1 LQAPIFQTRWRWTV
15 GRALALLRFSGGRKL
30 APQLQRMRA
39 EDLLAAAFP
48 MQVGCQDNHGGEDL
62 EIPNHPY
69 VQETMRDCLHEFLD
83 LEGLQRVLQGLET
96 GAITFAAVDTP
107 APSGLAQEILNVGA
121 FGFLDDA
128 PLEERRSRT
137 VALRAQGNAA
147 GPGVLDPE
155 AVAAVRDEAWPQPET
170 AEELHDLLLSLLW
183 IAATGVAPEWEGWL
197 RELVAH
203 GRVVEHHGGWAAAE
217 RVELLRGGGTG
228 DLAGAVWPGVARH
241 FLLGS
246 LPMVARSA
254 GFDSRQETPAS
265 AQGVSKLP
273 PVEFAGATPTAD
285 EAATARMVGGWM
297 EILGPVTAAELS
309 ARLHLS
315 PEAVETALLA
325 LEGQGRVFRGQ
336 FGWCERGLL
345 ARIHRRMVRR
355 LRAEIEPVSPAVYER
370 FLRRWQHLE
379 TGTRLHGLSGLAAV
393 IEQMQGYEAAAS
405 AWEQTLLPA
414 RVADYTP
421 ALLDQLCLAGEVG
434 WARLKPMVGSA
445 AANGKR
451 RVAPTRNSPITFF
464 KRADAGWLLPA
475 AGWGQKNGRKLSA
488 AAEQVLATLER
499 RGACF
504 FNDLIEPGLV
514 KSQVE
519 DALWELVAAGV
530 ATADGFDN
538 LRAFL
543 DPKRRAGEG
552 RGQMARPRHSA
563 GRWALVREAFIGAGP
578 YAAAPRIPLVSRP
591 AVTARGGMLAPAW
604 GPLGPK
610 SALRSVLGAGPG
622 AAEARDPLVSGPGG
636 TTGGGTGEAELARAE
651 LAERQASQWLRR
663 YGVIFKAGLEEES
676 SAVGWYE
683 VLLACRRLEAR
694 GEIRGGRFVTGF
706 AGEQYALPQA
716 VEALRAVRKLAPAA
730 AAG

>member
-83 LEGLQRVLQGLET
+83 LEGLQRVLEGLET

-137 VALRAQGNAA
+137 VDLRAQGTSA
-147 GPGVLDPE
+147 GPGVLDEAAVE
-155 AVAAVRDEAWPQPET
+155 AVRAEAWPQPES
-170 AEELHDLLLSLLW
+170 AEELHDLLLTLLW
-183 IAATGVAPEWEGWL
+183 MPRAEVAPEWEGWL

-203 GRVVEHHGGWAAAE
+203 GRVVEHQRGWAAAE
-217 RVELLRGGGTG
+217 RAELLRGGGG
-228 DLAGAVWPGVARH
+228 GELAGAVWPG
-241 FLLGS
+241 
-246 LPMVARSA
+246 
-254 GFDSRQETPAS
+254 
-265 AQGVSKLP
+265 
-273 PVEFAGATPTAD
+273 VEFAGATPTAD
-285 EAATARMVGGWM
+285 EAAAARMVGGWM
-297 EILGPVTAAELS
+297 EILGPVKEAEL
-309 ARLHLS
+309 AERLHLS
-315 PEAVETALLA
+315 PVAVETALLA
-325 LEGQGRVFRGQ
+325 LEGQGRVLRGG

-379 TGTRLHGLSGLAAV
+379 TGTRLHGLTGLAAV

-405 AWEQTLLPA
+405 AWEETLLPA

-421 ALLDQLCLAGEVG
+421 QLLDQLCLSGEVG
-434 WARLKPMVGSA
+434 WARLTPMAALSA
-445 AANGKR
+445 AAAGRR
-451 RVAPTRNSPITFF
+451 RVTPSRNSPITFF
-464 KRADAGWLLPA
+464 KRRDAGWLLPA
-475 AGWGQKNGRKLSA
+475 AGWGKAKNGRKLSA

-504 FNDLIEPGLV
+504 FNDLVGPGLV

-552 RGQMARPRHSA
+552 RGQTARPRHAA
-563 GRWALVREAFIGAGP
+563 GRWALVRELMPTAASEDRHAGE
-578 YAAAPRIPLVSRP
+578 I
-591 AVTARGGMLAPAW
+591 
-604 GPLGPK
+604 
-610 SALRSVLGAGPG
+610 
-622 AAEARDPLVSGPGG
+622 
-636 TTGGGTGEAELARAE
+636 ELAQAE
-651 LAERQASQWLRR
+651 LAERQAWQWLRR